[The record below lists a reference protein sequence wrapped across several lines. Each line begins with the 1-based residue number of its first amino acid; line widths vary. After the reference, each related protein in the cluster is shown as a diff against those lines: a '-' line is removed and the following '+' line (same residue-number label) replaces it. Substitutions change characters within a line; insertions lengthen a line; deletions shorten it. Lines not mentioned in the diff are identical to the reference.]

1 MATLAKHKSLLTQ
14 SQQREFEAY
23 IEVKKSVET
32 VEQAQLEKAE
42 VQCLILFSC
51 VYFKPGNACTVN
63 LSDLILSQS

>member
-32 VEQAQLEKAE
+32 VGQAQLEKAE
-42 VQCLILFSC
+42 V
-51 VYFKPGNACTVN
+51 
-63 LSDLILSQS
+63 